1 MRLNSKVWLTAV
13 LAGVGC
19 AGRPGP
25 STMVP
30 AQSTVGV
37 PAAFGTGFVAARP
50 YQVRVRL
57 TASAYLTLV
66 RVWSGDE
73 VELVYGPVEHR
84 PGSWR
89 IRVPPAPAPALRAP
103 PRRDSGPVVGYQW
116 TYSGNTGAHSDC
128 VAGGQG
134 WCLVPVRAG
143 ELRPPPDRNPPPRG
157 GEHTFVLLATE
168 RPINV
173 SLARARL
180 SELRK
185 AEGATASAVAEV
197 IPGLFAADQGGRWGA
212 WIVAVR

>member
-1 MRLNSKVWLTAV
+1 
-13 LAGVGC
+13 
-19 AGRPGP
+19 
-25 STMVP
+25 
-30 AQSTVGV
+30 
-37 PAAFGTGFVAARP
+37 
-50 YQVRVRL
+50 
-57 TASAYLTLV
+57 
-66 RVWSGDE
+66 
-73 VELVYGPVEHR
+73 
-84 PGSWR
+84 
-89 IRVPPAPAPALRAP
+89 
-103 PRRDSGPVVGYQW
+103 
-116 TYSGNTGAHSDC
+116 